1 MADRKLM
8 RFDEDKYKAL
18 HLRKKTATSTLVMM
32 DATRLRKLYG
42 EDQENPAD
50 SKLHKSPVAKKLKKS
65 FKAA

>member
-1 MADRKLM
+1 
-8 RFDEDKYKAL
+8 
-18 HLRKKTATSTLVMM
+18 LRKKTATSTLVMM